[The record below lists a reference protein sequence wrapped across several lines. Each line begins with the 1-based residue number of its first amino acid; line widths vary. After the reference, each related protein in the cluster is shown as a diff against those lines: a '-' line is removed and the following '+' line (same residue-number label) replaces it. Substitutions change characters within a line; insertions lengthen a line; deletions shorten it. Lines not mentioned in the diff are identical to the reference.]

1 MKVVLPVS
9 YPDITCYPSTSNVDC
24 ILKAHNES
32 MQWRNNVFIQIYSIQ
47 NITLDIQDLS
57 LSSCPFL
64 LENKISRGLIIK
76 GWPSFGQFM
85 KDAIDAGYYLYLDV
99 GIVHIPAYCMQ
110 SKTENT
116 IHDIFIYGYD
126 DETQKV
132 YIADFFVE
140 RYEFSTCCFSE
151 IERAFWDLSGI
162 RDRFDVEYC
171 DILDTVYAVKFRNN
185 PNYGVDTNRIKTALL
200 DYMEARASKDWF
212 LKYEPG
218 KDYQDT
224 TNHSF
229 GMACYHVLHKQI
241 EGILNGDSPFGVKQ
255 AVHLMWNHKTYMVER
270 LTSLH
275 RLDLLQ
281 NAEDHISAYRKLANQ
296 AYSARQLYLKY
307 IIRGKAEDLV
317 RAANIY
323 NRIEQQEIS
332 LLNKLITDIKQ

>member
-1 MKVVLPVS
+1 MKVVLPVA

-32 MQWRNNVFIQIYSIQ
+32 LQWRNNVFIQIYSIQ

-57 LSSCPFL
+57 LSSCPYL
-64 LENKISRGLIIK
+64 LENRISRGLIIK
-76 GWPSFGQFM
+76 GWSSFVRFL

-99 GIVHIPAYCMQ
+99 GISHIPAYCVQ
-110 SKTENT
+110 SKTENE

-140 RYEFSTCCFSE
+140 RYEFSTCSFSE
-151 IERAFWDLSGI
+151 MEQAFLDLSGKK
-162 RDRFDVEYC
+162 DRFDIEYC
-171 DILDTVYAVKFRNN
+171 DILDTVYAMKFRNN

-218 KDYQDT
+218 KDYQEKAK
-224 TNHSF
+224 HSF
-229 GMACYHVLHKQI
+229 GMACYHVLDKQI
-241 EGILNGDSPFGVKQ
+241 EGLLNGESPFGVKQ
-255 AVHLMWNHKTYMVER
+255 AVHLIWNHKAYMVER
-270 LTSLH
+270 LINLQRSG
-275 RLDLLQ
+275 LLR
-281 NAEDHISAYRKLANQ
+281 NAEDNISAYKQLASQ

-307 IIRGKAEDLV
+307 IVRQKSEDL
-317 RAANIY
+317 AKLSNIY
-323 NRIEQQEIS
+323 NRIAQQEYG
-332 LLNKLITDIKQ
+332 LLNKLIADIN